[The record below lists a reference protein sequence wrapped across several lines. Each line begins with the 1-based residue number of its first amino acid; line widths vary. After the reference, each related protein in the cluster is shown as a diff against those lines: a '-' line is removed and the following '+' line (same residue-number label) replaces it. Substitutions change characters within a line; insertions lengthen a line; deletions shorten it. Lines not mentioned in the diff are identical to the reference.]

1 MIIERRVIT
10 VSIKEQLMADLKAA
24 MKEKDAVKKNA
35 VTMIRAGI
43 LQVEKDNKVDLGDD
57 GVMDV
62 ISKQLK
68 QRKDA
73 LGDFVKAG
81 RDDLIEQTNREIAIL
96 EQYLPKQ
103 LSADELKDIVKEA
116 VERLG
121 LSQMKQ
127 MKELMADVLPRIK
140 GRADGKAVSDAAK
153 DLLGK

>member
-1 MIIERRVIT
+1 M
-10 VSIKEQLMADLKAA
+10 SIKEQLMADLKTA

-43 LQVEKDNKVDLGDD
+43 LQVELDDD
-57 GVMDV
+57 GVMEV

-73 LGDFVKAG
+73 LSDFVRAG
-81 RDDLIEQTNREIAIL
+81 RDDLIEQTNREISIL
-96 EQYLPKQ
+96 ESYLPQQ
-103 LSADELKDIVKEA
+103 LSAEELREIVAEA

-121 LSQMKQ
+121 LTQMKQ
-127 MKELMADVLPRIK
+127 MKDLMADVLPRIK

>member
-1 MIIERRVIT
+1 M
-10 VSIKEQLMADLKAA
+10 SIKEQLMADLKTA
-24 MKEKDAVKKNA
+24 MKEKDTVTKNA

-43 LQVEKDNKVDLGDD
+43 LQVEKDNKTELDDD

-73 LGDFVKAG
+73 LGDFVRAG
-81 RDDLIEQTNREIAIL
+81 RDDLIDQTNKEIAIL
-96 EQYLPKQ
+96 EKYLPSQ
-103 LSADELKDIVKEA
+103 LTAEELGDIVREA

-121 LSQMKQ
+121 ISEMKQ
-127 MKELMADVLPRIK
+127 MKELMADVLPKVK

-153 DLLGK
+153 ALLGK

>member
-1 MIIERRVIT
+1 M
-10 VSIKEQLMADLKAA
+10 SIKEQLMADLKTA

-43 LQVEKDNKVDLGDD
+43 LQVEKDNKLELDDD
-57 GVMDV
+57 GVMEV

-73 LGDFVKAG
+73 LSDFVRAG
-81 RDDLIEQTNREIAIL
+81 RDDLIEQTNREISIL
-96 EQYLPKQ
+96 ESYLPKQ
-103 LSADELKDIVKEA
+103 LSAEELREIVAEA

-121 LSQMKQ
+121 LTQMKQ
-127 MKELMADVLPRIK
+127 MKDLMADVLPRIK

>member
-1 MIIERRVIT
+1 M
-10 VSIKEQLMADLKAA
+10 SIKEQLMADLKTA
-24 MKEKDAVKKNA
+24 MKEKDTVTKNA

-43 LQVEKDNKVDLGDD
+43 LQVEKDNKTELDDD

-73 LGDFVKAG
+73 LGDFLRAG
-81 RDDLIEQTNREIAIL
+81 RDDLIDQTNKEIAIL
-96 EQYLPKQ
+96 EKYLPSQ
-103 LSADELKDIVKEA
+103 LTAEELGDIVREA

-121 LSQMKQ
+121 ISEMKQ
-127 MKELMADVLPRIK
+127 MKELMADVLPKVK

-153 DLLGK
+153 ALLGK